1 MATTRRVTLVGTA
14 IAGTTFLAG
23 CSSILGGNPDVVV
36 FNRTDS
42 ELRADITLVDTDG
55 EELLS
60 KRAAIE
66 PDNAFEHDEVLSSG
80 TYTLSVDVEGGPSG
94 EREFDVEDG
103 DSLQARVDE
112 DDIEFNKL

>member
-1 MATTRRVTLVGTA
+1 MATRRNILVGTTT
-14 IAGTTFLAG
+14 AGTTLLAG
-23 CSSILGGNPDVVV
+23 CSSLLGGNPDVVV
-36 FNRTDS
+36 FNQTDT
-42 ELRADITLVDTDG
+42 EVTAGITLVDPNG

-60 KRAAIE
+60 ERATIE

-80 TYTLSVDVEGGPSG
+80 THTLSVDVEGGPSG